1 MPKDRIDRTKELE
14 DRVER
19 LRTKYKEDYSKL
31 EAYKIKLNAT
41 TNKGKIISLTK
52 TIIKLED
59 DLNKL
64 IKVGNQAVDEL
75 NYYVETRQKLLDD
88 INDLSS
94 RLTGIMIGDIRVPQE
109 EQELILSELVKRI
122 QELENE
128 FDSLNKTYAGFIHS
142 DIYRI
147 KRRISTLKGCLRQR
161 KIRARDWNRRL
172 EKAIKLD
179 LKDDIRK
186 WSNCSRKEQEQI
198 DSIESQL
205 IKLNKIL
212 ETLESK
218 AG

>member
-1 MPKDRIDRTKELE
+1 MSKERIDRTKELE

-19 LRTKYKEDYSKL
+19 LRTKFKEDYSKL

-41 TNKGKIISLTK
+41 TNKGKIKWLTK
-52 TIIKLED
+52 TITQLET
-59 DLNKL
+59 DLSNL
-64 IKVGNQAVDEL
+64 IKAGNKAVEEL

-94 RLTGIMIGDIRVPQE
+94 RLTGIMLGDIRVPQE
-109 EQELILSELVKRI
+109 EQELTLSELVKQI

-128 FDSLNKTYAGFIHS
+128 FDSLNTTYAGFIQS
-142 DIYRI
+142 DISRV
-147 KRRISTLKGCLRQR
+147 KRHIAKLKDCLRYR
-161 KIRARDWNRRL
+161 KRRARDWNRRL
-172 EKAIKLD
+172 EKATKLD
-179 LKDDIRK
+179 IKDDMRK
-186 WSNCSRKEQEQI
+186 WGNCLRKEQEKI
-198 DSIESQL
+198 DSIESYL